1 MENEEI
7 HVDDTSFPFAQQAA
21 PDSEAQTGLEAG
33 VVDVADMDADACDA
47 GVDPLA
53 MEVLSRT
60 YGTAADELTSGAG
73 VCHERRG
80 N

>member
-7 HVDDTSFPFAQQAA
+7 YVDDTSFPFTQQA
-21 PDSEAQTGLEAG
+21 PDDEAQTGLEAG

-60 YGTAADELTSGAG
+60 YGTAAEELTSGAG

-80 N
+80 E